1 MLRMPSSPLLPADSH
16 DDTWDSTR
24 PEEEEEEKGKE
35 VRHAASSEADTG
47 LDVWDHDLIDLIIYI
62 FIYKYYKFKLK

>member
-24 PEEEEEEKGKE
+24 PEEEEEKGKE
-35 VRHAASSEADTG
+35 VRHAASSEGYAG

-62 FIYKYYKFKLK
+62 HINK